1 MSFAEDL
8 KRELEAARAQYTT
21 PISGDGGPELQFR
34 KFKENAEPMDMI
46 AVDGSYSFLLNMSS
60 WWLAMISVAL
70 LRYKFSNSQFSKID
84 WRMVQRVL
92 GISTHKEFVQ
102 TKDEFYRALY
112 DLTKGSKEQHKEIV
126 NEWRRFIEGQL
137 AVNIAEDTKDC
148 IVAVD
153 GALSAFPKQFDY
165 IGRLVDVCEK
175 NGHLLIGVSK
185 DSQLHAFGHY
195 LTDEDLLKGAEKTLE
210 SDSLAFIRAPEKFE
224 KSQRGLLHGDVYFC
238 RFHPRSGKWFRVD
251 LGTMKEDPEKAFG
264 HVAPYCRSLLAVG
277 YPLPLVEAHRMA
289 VTVRHLKGAYQETVM
304 KFAVRLGMNP
314 RKVLDGL
321 TEIEGRKRSAFHEY
335 LDRLSRDRR

>member
-8 KRELEAARAQYTT
+8 KMELEGARAQFMT
-21 PISGDGGPELQFR
+21 PVSGDGGPELQFR
-34 KFKENAEPMDMI
+34 KFKESAEPMDMI

-70 LRYKFSNSQFSKID
+70 LRYKFSNSQFSKKD
-84 WRMVQRVL
+84 WRMVQRVV
-92 GISTHKEFVQ
+92 GISTHEEFVK

-137 AVNIAEDTKDC
+137 AVNIAEDTKGC

-165 IGRLVDVCEK
+165 IGRLVGVCEK